1 MLFCEKHLKMFFT
14 YFYTFYHCNGG
25 ILMSEPLDIYELTI
39 VGAGPVGLFAAFYA
53 GIRKAK
59 TKIIDSLPQLG
70 GQLSTLYPEK
80 YIYDV
85 PGFPAIKA
93 CDLIENLERQIAP
106 FKHEICLEEEVRNI
120 IQENKHLRIET
131 TKGTH
136 FSKAVIFAIGN
147 GSFQPRRISLDGAA
161 ELEGEAIHYY
171 VTDMTNFSG
180 KKVAIAGGG
189 DSAID
194 WALMLENIAEEISII
209 HRRPEFRGHEHSVE
223 QLKNSEVAI
232 YTPYVIDQLIMEKA
246 SFKGIQLKEA
256 KNDSYK
262 ELLIDSLIVNYGF
275 TSSLDHLKEWGLD
288 VRRNAIE
295 VHSDMST
302 NIPGVY
308 AVGDICNYDGKVKLI
323 ATGFGEAP
331 TAVNNALHFIKPDTR
346 RQPMHSTSL
355 FEKNSS
361 LTS

>member
-1 MLFCEKHLKMFFT
+1 MYESQ
-14 YFYTFYHCNGG
+14 N
-25 ILMSEPLDIYELTI
+25 IYDLTI

-80 YIYDV
+80 YIYDI

-93 CDLIENLERQIAP
+93 CDLITNLEKQIEP
-106 FKHEICLEEEVRNI
+106 FDHEICLEEEVRTI
-120 IQENKHLRIET
+120 IQEKEHLRIET

-136 FSKAVIFAIGN
+136 FSKAIIFAIGN
-147 GSFQPRRISLDGAA
+147 GSFQPRRITLDGSLD
-161 ELEGEAIHYY
+161 LEGKAIHYY
-171 VTDMTNFSG
+171 VTDMNIFTG
-180 KKVAIAGGG
+180 KKIAIAGGG

-194 WALMLENIAEEISII
+194 WALMLENVAKEVSII

-223 QLKNSEVAI
+223 QLKNSEIAI
-232 YTPYVIDQLIMEKA
+232 YTPYVIDELLLDGTN
-246 SFKGIQLKEA
+246 FKGIQLKET
-256 KNDSYK
+256 KENIYK
-262 ELLIDSLIVNYGF
+262 ELLVDFLIVNYGF
-275 TSSLDHLKEWGLD
+275 TSSLNHLKEWGLD

-295 VHSDMST
+295 VNSDMST

-308 AVGDICNYDGKVKLI
+308 AVGDICNYDGKIKLI

-331 TAVNNALHFIKPDTR
+331 TAVNNALHFIRPEIR

-355 FEKNSS
+355 FEKNMPLSD
-361 LTS
+361 

>member
-1 MLFCEKHLKMFFT
+1 
-14 YFYTFYHCNGG
+14 
-25 ILMSEPLDIYELTI
+25 MSDSKNIYELTI

-70 GQLSTLYPEK
+70 GQLSMLYPEK

-93 CDLIENLERQIAP
+93 SELISNLEKQIAP
-106 FKHEICLEEEVRNI
+106 FAHETCLEEEVI
-120 IQENKHLRIET
+120 DLLQENDYLRIET

-136 FSKAVIFAIGN
+136 YSKAVIFAIGN
-147 GSFQPRRISLDGAA
+147 GSFQPRRLSLAGS
-161 ELEGEAIHYY
+161 EMLEGQHIHYY
-171 VTDMTNFSG
+171 VTDMNKFAG

-194 WALMLENIAEEISII
+194 WALMLQPIAEEVSII
-209 HRRPEFRGHEHSVE
+209 HRRPEFRGHEHSVDT
-223 QLKNSEVAI
+223 LKKSDIAI
-232 YTPYVIDQLIMEKA
+232 YTPFVIDALLMDA
-246 SFKGIQLKEA
+246 DRFKGIQLKEA
-256 KNDSYK
+256 KTENV
-262 ELLIDSLIVNYGF
+262 EQLAVDSLIINYGF
-275 TSSLDHLKEWGLD
+275 TSSLSHLKKWGLD
-288 VRRNAIE
+288 VHRNAIE
-295 VHSDMST
+295 VRSDMST

-331 TAVNNALHFIKPDTR
+331 TAVNNALHYIKPDTR
-346 RQPMHSTSL
+346 TQPMHSTSL
-355 FEKNSS
+355 FSGKERTN
-361 LTS
+361 

>member
-1 MLFCEKHLKMFFT
+1 
-14 YFYTFYHCNGG
+14 
-25 ILMSEPLDIYELTI
+25 MSDSLDIYDLTI

-93 CDLIENLERQIAP
+93 CDLIANLERQIAP
-106 FKHEICLEEEVRNI
+106 FEHEICLEEEVQNI
-120 IQENKHLRIET
+120 VQEDGYLRIET
-131 TKGTH
+131 IKGTH
-136 FSKAVIFAIGN
+136 FSKAIIFAIGN
-147 GSFQPRRISLDGAA
+147 GSFQPRRIALDGAL
-161 ELEGEAIHYY
+161 ELEGESIHYY
-171 VTDMTNFSG
+171 ISNMEDFSG

-194 WALMLENIAEEISII
+194 WALMLENVAEKVSII

-232 YTPYVIDQLIMEKA
+232 YTPYVIDHLVMDKTG
-246 SFKGIQLKEA
+246 FKGIQLKET
-256 KNDSYK
+256 KNEKYE
-262 ELLIDSLIVNYGF
+262 ELLVDSLIVNYGF
-275 TSSLDHLKEWGLD
+275 TSSLSHLKEWGLE
-288 VRRNAIE
+288 VNRNAIE

-331 TAVNNALHFIKPDTR
+331 TAVNNALHFIKPEAR

-355 FEKNSS
+355 FEKSTTI
-361 LTS
+361 TS

>member
-1 MLFCEKHLKMFFT
+1 
-14 YFYTFYHCNGG
+14 
-25 ILMSEPLDIYELTI
+25 MSDSKNIYDLTI

-93 CDLIENLERQIAP
+93 SELIENLEKQIAP
-106 FKHEICLEEEVRNI
+106 FAHDTCLEEEVKNLV
-120 IQENKHLRIET
+120 QEDGCLRIET
-131 TKGTH
+131 SKGVH
-136 FSKAVIFAIGN
+136 YSKAVIFAIGN
-147 GSFQPRRISLDGAA
+147 GSFQPRRLTLDGAE
-161 ELEGEAIHYY
+161 ELEGNHVHYY
-171 VTDMTNFSG
+171 VTDMNKFSG

-194 WALMLENIAEEISII
+194 WALMLEPIAEEVSII
-209 HRRPEFRGHEHSVE
+209 HRRPEFRGHEHSVDN
-223 QLKNSEVAI
+223 LKKSDVSI
-232 YTPYVIDQLIMEKA
+232 FTPYVIDQLLIKDSE
-246 SFKGIQLKEA
+246 FKGIQLKETKA
-256 KNDSYK
+256 DNFEQLD
-262 ELLIDSLIVNYGF
+262 LDSLIINYGF
-275 TSSLDHLKEWGLD
+275 TSSLGHLKDWGLE
-288 VRRNAIE
+288 VSRNAIE
-295 VHSDMST
+295 VNSDMST

-308 AVGDICNYDGKVKLI
+308 AVGDICNYEGKVKLI

-346 RQPMHSTSL
+346 TQPMHSTSM
-355 FEKNSS
+355 FEGKEVKIK
-361 LTS
+361 

>member
-1 MLFCEKHLKMFFT
+1 
-14 YFYTFYHCNGG
+14 
-25 ILMSEPLDIYELTI
+25 MSESLDIYDLTI

-93 CDLIENLERQIAP
+93 CDLIANLERQIAP
-106 FKHEICLEEEVRNI
+106 FEHNICLKEEVRNI
-120 IQENKHLRIET
+120 VQENDYLRIET

-147 GSFQPRRISLDGAA
+147 GSFQPRRIALDGAL
-161 ELEGEAIHYY
+161 ELEGKSIHYY
-171 VTDMTNFSG
+171 VTDMEVFSG

-194 WALMLENIAEEISII
+194 WALMLENVAEEVSII

-223 QLKNSEVAI
+223 QLKNSEIAI
-232 YTPYVIDQLIMEKA
+232 YTPYVIDQLLMDGTD
-246 SFKGIQLKEA
+246 FKGIQLKEA
-256 KNDSYK
+256 KNENYE
-262 ELLIDSLIVNYGF
+262 ELVIDSLIVNYGF
-275 TSSLDHLKEWGLD
+275 TSSLSHLKEWGLN

-331 TAVNNALHFIKPDTR
+331 TAVNNALHFIRPESR

-355 FEKNSS
+355 FEKNTK